1 LRTYYVELTKFLFRN
16 MAVIAGEGGTSFAA
30 GPYLRVKFRWSDP
43 LWCSHLIPLGRWSMS
58 KISGLEGHTPYVEEN
73 LEGNSSNP
81 FEGDAYLEEETYVRE
96 VHSSR
101 VVEEVCLSFEV
112 VSPPLVVGDLPLVL
126 CL

>member
-1 LRTYYVELTKFLFRN
+1 
-16 MAVIAGEGGTSFAA
+16 
-30 GPYLRVKFRWSDP
+30 
-43 LWCSHLIPLGRWSMS
+43 
-58 KISGLEGHTPYVEEN
+58 
-73 LEGNSSNP
+73 
-81 FEGDAYLEEETYVRE
+81 LEEETYVRE